1 MVFQLLSHVRL
12 FATPRAAACQALL
25 SSTISWSLL
34 RCMSIELAIY
44 LTISSFAAPFSFYL
58 QSFPELGSF
67 LMSWLFASG
76 GQSVGASAS
85 ATVLLQPRIPGNK
98 LTQKD
103 NADSGVQ
110 LITSAGP
117 RQSFLLAKDPDQ
129 TSFCENLLYPI
140 CTCLNP
146 LLQIP

>member
-1 MVFQLLSHVRL
+1 MLTRTERAFLDKRINFLFSFLYFSKCSVASVYYFYHYVVFQLLSHVRL

-34 RCMSIELAIY
+34 RFMSIELAIY

-76 GQSVGASAS
+76 GQSVRASAS
-85 ATVLLQPRIPGNK
+85 ATVLL
-98 LTQKD
+98 
-103 NADSGVQ
+103 
-110 LITSAGP
+110 
-117 RQSFLLAKDPDQ
+117 
-129 TSFCENLLYPI
+129 
-140 CTCLNP
+140 
-146 LLQIP
+146 